1 MGCRLSQRIGALHS
15 TLQAP
20 WRLHAAWGRTELPVR
35 APPFT
40 PLLLY
45 GLAQLAA
52 DSVIWGFHSFART
65 GELFNAR
72 VVDFVLSSSSG
83 TWTLPLSKSG
93 QRTGAVESILLTD
106 VFVLRLLENFF
117 KHKSPG
123 DRLATVSPGL
133 LRTRQASLLSQLHI
147 TDSYRWYSVRRGGV
161 THSYGSTN
169 NLAAIC
175 LRGRW
180 GSLKTARIYI
190 CDGIAQLSELT
201 FSRRTKKRLETLAT
215 KCRPDYLLSS

>member
-1 MGCRLSQRIGALHS
+1 M
-15 TLQAP
+15 
-20 WRLHAAWGRTELPVR
+20 R

-52 DSVIWGFHSFART
+52 DSGWVDISVLLILGFHSFART
-65 GELFNAR
+65 GEFFNAR
-72 VVDFVLSSSSG
+72 VGDFVLSSSSG

-133 LRTRQASLLSQLHI
+133 LRTRLASLLSQLHI
-147 TDSYRWYSVRRGGV
+147 TDSYRWYSVRRGV
-161 THSYGSTN
+161 
-169 NLAAIC
+169 LLIVIEAPAIWQRFAC
-175 LRGRW
+175 VV
-180 GSLKTARIYI
+180 
-190 CDGIAQLSELT
+190 DGDEDS
-201 FSRRTKKRLETLAT
+201 
-215 KCRPDYLLSS
+215 

>member
-1 MGCRLSQRIGALHS
+1 MFLSFGCWK
-15 TLQAP
+15 T
-20 WRLHAAWGRTELPVR
+20 
-35 APPFT
+35 
-40 PLLLY
+40 
-45 GLAQLAA
+45 
-52 DSVIWGFHSFART
+52 
-65 GELFNAR
+65 
-72 VVDFVLSSSSG
+72 SSNTSPREIV
-83 TWTLPLSKSG
+83 LPLF
-93 QRTGAVESILLTD
+93 LL
-106 VFVLRLLENFF
+106 VFFAQDKLPSLVNYISLI
-117 KHKSPG
+117 PIG
-123 DRLATVSPGL
+123 GIVSDG
-133 LRTRQASLLSQLHI
+133 
-147 TDSYRWYSVRRGGV
+147 GGV